1 MFCSKRCVVAPL
13 RETFFLHPHRA
24 AVESG
29 KDFFSRNGATTQRK
43 SGSER
48 ITFQIESLV
57 ALAILIASKM
67 VALTTTQRLNGWML

>member
-43 SGSER
+43 SGSDGYYLAVEIACMCWA
-48 ITFQIESLV
+48 ITGFGNMWSR
-57 ALAILIASKM
+57 AGR
-67 VALTTTQRLNGWML
+67 QRRL

>member
-29 KDFFSRNGATTQRK
+29 KDFFSRNVATTQRK
-43 SGSER
+43 SGSDEDNVSNGLSKAALH
-48 ITFQIESLV
+48 SLP
-57 ALAILIASKM
+57 LS
-67 VALTTTQRLNGWML
+67 

>member
-43 SGSER
+43 SGSE
-48 ITFQIESLV
+48 EDNVS
-57 ALAILIASKM
+57 
-67 VALTTTQRLNGWML
+67 N